1 MRNMPKPAFRHFNF
15 KKEFG
20 EIIRNVK
27 AQDIILLL
35 ILPAVITLLMLLPD
49 SFRMALQLHLKEP
62 VWWQVFTSA
71 YIHGSWAHLAGNLVG
86 YFVAVLPAFIF
97 AAYAGKKSLY
107 YRMYLAICLG
117 FPLIGGLAGLWA
129 MPKYFPNVLTSS
141 GASGIIAALFGIMP
155 FIVVS
160 YYSERSSI
168 FSGNKFFWLVMG
180 YAAFAF
186 VEAYAFRK
194 LFALEMIILLV
205 IALLVF
211 SYKSDFRILW
221 IEIRKESKKNIFFCF
236 LSFFLPLL
244 FLATPFIL
252 FPAINKLVNNGAMTN
267 FGIHYIGLL
276 YGIFLAQIFHFGDKP
291 QTGP

>member
-1 MRNMPKPAFRHFNF
+1 MHKPAFRHFNF
-15 KKEFG
+15 KKEFR
-20 EIIRNVK
+20 EIIRNVTAK
-27 AQDIILLL
+27 DVILLL

-49 SFRMALQLHLKEP
+49 SFRIALQLHLKEP
-62 VWWQVFTSA
+62 RWWQVFTSA

-86 YFVAVLPAFIF
+86 YFVAVLPAFVF

-107 YRMYLAICLG
+107 YQMYLAICLG

-168 FSGNKFFWLVMG
+168 FSGNKFLWLVMG

-194 LFALEMIILLV
+194 LFALEMIILFV

-236 LSFFLPLL
+236 LSFFLLLL
-244 FLATPFIL
+244 FLATPVML
-252 FPAINKLVNNGAMTN
+252 FPVINKLVNNGTMTS
-267 FGIHYIGLL
+267 FCIHYIGLL
-276 YGIFLAQIFHFGDKP
+276 YGIFIGSVMNDKGEP
-291 QTGP
+291 KRKRA